1 MFDIWQGISTSVQ
14 NLSYICM
21 MRKILI
27 PLGLFCSL
35 LSASD
40 LDLLYDDSQVAIIE
54 ISMDS
59 EGLIWMYDHVQ
70 SDSMHLATVHFTNAF
85 IDETIENVG
94 FRLRGN
100 TSRNAQKKSFKLS
113 FNTFEPGRKF
123 YDVEKL
129 NLNGEHNDPSIIRSK
144 IAWDHY
150 QQTGLAT
157 TRAAHCAVYI
167 NDVYYGLYISIEHID
182 EEFLKNHFEDDSGN
196 LWKCLW
202 PADLTYRGPNASDYH
217 PYQDETR
224 PYELK
229 TNEDLYDYSELAR
242 LITILHDTPPELLP
256 DSLEQVL
263 VVPDVLKYAAMN
275 VLMGN
280 WDDYWFLTNN
290 YYLYHDPSLD
300 RIRFIPY
307 DYDNSFS
314 IDWFNVDWTQV
325 NPYSFMT
332 IEESRGNDPGS
343 RPLMEEIMGNTQYR
357 NLYTHILEY
366 YRDNITDL
374 NLWESNLDSLKA
386 MITLWAEQDAFRMLD
401 YNFSIADFHQSYS
414 PNTYSNRHVKKGLKQ
429 FINERHTS
437 LDNQLVYETAPPIIY
452 DIQYWPLIPSPED
465 SIYVSV
471 AAFSDVGLDSL
482 TIAYHPGLLTVVL
495 SYPMQ
500 RVPVQYP
507 TSIEEADRW
516 LGVIPPLGEMGHGRF
531 QVGAV
536 DLNGQSMLYPRSDF
550 KFVQVPGPSTNPLRI
565 NEFLADNVTANPDGA
580 GEYDDWLE
588 IFNPGPAVMY
598 LGGMYI
604 TDDPANLTKWMFPF
618 GGVALESGGHLL
630 VWCDEDQEQSD
641 IHCNFKLSRNG
652 EFIALVDVDG
662 ITIVDALNFGAQQQD
677 ISYGRSP
684 DGGDDWV
691 HYDSPSPGSTNGTSN
706 ADAAPYLPGNF
717 YLNNYPNPFN
727 ASTIIEYTLPEK
739 GIVELSILDIHGREV
754 KQLNQGVES
763 KGNHFISWNGMN
775 HSGRHVSAGIYFVKL
790 ERESFVS
797 THKVLLLK

>member
-1 MFDIWQGISTSVQ
+1 M
-14 NLSYICM
+14 
-21 MRKILI
+21 KITIKLLLLLPLI
-27 PLGLFCSL
+27 LT
-35 LSASD
+35 AND

-54 ISMDS
+54 VTMEP

-70 SDSMHLATVHFTNAF
+70 SDSMHLSTVHFSNAF

-100 TSRNAQKKSFKLS
+100 TSRNAQKKSFKIS

-129 NLNGEHNDPSIIRSK
+129 NLNGEHNDPSIMRSK

-150 QQTGLAT
+150 QKNGMAT

-217 PYQDETR
+217 PYQDESR

-242 LITILHDTPPELLP
+242 LITVLHESPSALFP

-275 VLMGN
+275 ILMGN
-280 WDDYWFLTNN
+280 WDDYWFLRNN
-290 YYLYHDPSLD
+290 YYLYHDPSLE

-332 IEESRGNDPGS
+332 IEESQGNSPGS

-366 YRDNITDL
+366 YQDNITDL
-374 NLWESNLDSLKA
+374 SLWESHLDNLRDMITPWAELDS
-386 MITLWAEQDAFRMLD
+386 FRTLD
-401 YNFSIADFHQSYS
+401 YGFSIPDFHQSFSHNPYA
-414 PNTYSNRHVKKGLKQ
+414 NQHVKKGLKQ
-429 FINERHTS
+429 FVNERHAS

-452 DIQYWPLIPSPED
+452 DLQYWPLIPGPDD

-471 AAFSDVGLDSL
+471 AAFSDVGIDSL
-482 TIAYHPGLLTVVL
+482 TIAYHPGVLTVVM
-495 SYPMQ
+495 SYPMHFA
-500 RVPVQYP
+500 PLENP
-507 TSIEEADRW
+507 ESIEEADRW
-516 LGVIPPLGEMGHGRF
+516 VGVIPPLGEMGHGRF

-536 DLNGQSMLYPRSDF
+536 DLNGQSMLYPRSNF
-550 KFVQVPGPSTNPLRI
+550 EYIQVPGSSLNPLRI
-565 NEFLADNVTANPDGA
+565 NEFLADNVTVNPDGA

-588 IFNPGPAVMY
+588 LYNTGSSPIY
-598 LGGMYI
+598 LGGMYL
-604 TDDPANLTKWMFPF
+604 TDDATNLTKWMFPF
-618 GGVALESGGHLL
+618 GGVALESGGYLL

-641 IHCNFKLSRNG
+641 LHCNFKLSRHG
-652 EFIALVDVDG
+652 EFLALVDTDG
-662 ITIVDALNFGAQQQD
+662 LTIIDALNFGPQQQD
-677 ISYGRSP
+677 VSYGRSP
-684 DGGDDWV
+684 DGGMDWV
-691 HYDSPSPGSTNGTSN
+691 NFDNPSPGASNETVDLIGTQV
-706 ADAAPYLPGNF
+706 LPENF

-727 ASTIIEYTLPEK
+727 AETILRYKIPER
-739 GIVELSILDIHGREV
+739 GMMQLVILDLNGRETKKLV
-754 KQLNQGVES
+754 EGVQSSGEYSIAWKGLDES
-763 KGNHFISWNGMN
+763 GSN
-775 HSGRHVSAGIYFVKL
+775 VSAGIYFVKL
-790 ERESFVS
+790 VQGNFTT
-797 THKVLLLK
+797 THKILLLK

>member
-1 MFDIWQGISTSVQ
+1 M
-14 NLSYICM
+14 
-21 MRKILI
+21 KITIKLLLLLPLI
-27 PLGLFCSL
+27 LT
-35 LSASD
+35 AND

-54 ISMDS
+54 VTMEP

-70 SDSMHLATVHFTNAF
+70 SDSMHLSTVHFSNAF

-100 TSRNAQKKSFKLS
+100 TSRNAQKKSFKIS

-129 NLNGEHNDPSIIRSK
+129 NLNGEHNDPSIMRSK

-150 QQTGLAT
+150 QKNGMAT

-217 PYQDETR
+217 PYQDESR

-242 LITILHDTPPELLP
+242 LITVLHETPSALFP

-275 VLMGN
+275 ILMGN
-280 WDDYWFLTNN
+280 WDDYWFLRNN
-290 YYLYHDPSLD
+290 YYLYHDPSLE

-332 IEESRGNDPGS
+332 IEESQGNSPGS

-366 YRDNITDL
+366 YQDNITDL
-374 NLWESNLDSLKA
+374 SLWESHLDNLRDMITPWAELDS
-386 MITLWAEQDAFRMLD
+386 FRTLD
-401 YNFSIADFHQSYS
+401 YGFSIPDFHQSFSHNPYA
-414 PNTYSNRHVKKGLKQ
+414 NQHVKKGLKQ
-429 FINERHTS
+429 FVNERHAS

-452 DIQYWPLIPSPED
+452 DLQYWPLIPGPDD

-471 AAFSDVGLDSL
+471 AAFSDVGIDSL
-482 TIAYHPGLLTVVL
+482 TIAYHPGVLTVVM
-495 SYPMQ
+495 SYPMHFA
-500 RVPVQYP
+500 PLENP
-507 TSIEEADRW
+507 ESIEEADRW
-516 LGVIPPLGEMGHGRF
+516 VGVIPPLGEMGHGRF

-536 DLNGQSMLYPRSDF
+536 DLNGQSMLYPRSNF
-550 KFVQVPGPSTNPLRI
+550 EYIQVPGSSLNPLRI
-565 NEFLADNVTANPDGA
+565 NEFLADNVTVNPDGA

-588 IFNPGPAVMY
+588 LYNTGSSPIY
-598 LGGMYI
+598 LGGMYL
-604 TDDPANLTKWMFPF
+604 TDDATNLTKWMFPF
-618 GGVALESGGHLL
+618 GGVALESGGYLL

-641 IHCNFKLSRNG
+641 LHCNFKLSRHG
-652 EFIALVDVDG
+652 EFLALVDTDG
-662 ITIVDALNFGAQQQD
+662 LTIIDALNFGPQQQD
-677 ISYGRSP
+677 VSYGRSP
-684 DGGDDWV
+684 DGGMDWV
-691 HYDSPSPGSTNGTSN
+691 NFDNPSPGASNETVDLIGTQV
-706 ADAAPYLPGNF
+706 LPENF

-727 ASTIIEYTLPEK
+727 AETILRYKIPER
-739 GIVELSILDIHGREV
+739 GMMQLVILDLNGRETKKLV
-754 KQLNQGVES
+754 EGVQSSGEYSIAWKGLDES
-763 KGNHFISWNGMN
+763 GSN
-775 HSGRHVSAGIYFVKL
+775 VSAGIYFVKL
-790 ERESFVS
+790 VQGNFTT
-797 THKVLLLK
+797 THKILLLK

>member
-1 MFDIWQGISTSVQ
+1 MQISIR
-14 NLSYICM
+14 LLLLLPL
-21 MRKILI
+21 ILT
-27 PLGLFCSL
+27 
-35 LSASD
+35 AND

-54 ISMDS
+54 ITMEP

-70 SDSMHLATVHFTNAF
+70 SDSMHLSTVHFSNAF

-129 NLNGEHNDPSIIRSK
+129 NLNGEHNDPSIMRSK

-150 QQTGLAT
+150 QKNGMAT

-167 NDVYYGLYISIEHID
+167 NDVYYGLYISVEHID
-182 EEFLKNHFEDDSGN
+182 EEFLKNHFEDDAGN

-242 LITILHDTPPELLP
+242 LITVLHETPSALFP

-275 VLMGN
+275 ILMGN
-280 WDDYWFLTNN
+280 WDDYWFLRNN
-290 YYLYHDPSLD
+290 YYLYHDPRLD

-307 DYDNSFS
+307 DYDNSFG

-332 IEESRGNDPGS
+332 IEESQGNSPGS

-374 NLWESNLDSLKA
+374 SLWESHLDNLKA
-386 MITLWAEQDAFRMLD
+386 IIAPWAELDTFRMLD
-401 YNFSIADFHQSYS
+401 YGFSIPDFHQSYS
-414 PNTYSNRHVKKGLKQ
+414 HNPYANQHVKKGLKQ
-429 FINERHTS
+429 FTNERHAS
-437 LDNQLVYETAPPIIY
+437 LDNQLVYETAPPMIY
-452 DIQYWPLIPSPED
+452 DLQSWPLIPGPDD

-471 AAFSDVGLDSL
+471 AAFSDVGIDSL
-482 TIAYHPGLLTVVL
+482 TIAYHPGVLNVVM
-495 SYPMQ
+495 SYPMHFTPLENPQ
-500 RVPVQYP
+500 
-507 TSIEEADRW
+507 SIEESDRW
-516 LGVIPPLGEMGHGRF
+516 VGVIPPLGELGHGRF

-536 DLNGQSMLYPRSDF
+536 DLNGQNMLYPRSDF
-550 KFVQVPGPSTNPLRI
+550 EYIQVPGSSLNPLRI
-565 NEFLADNVTANPDGA
+565 NEFLADNVTANPDAA

-588 IFNPGPAVMY
+588 IFNTGSSPIY
-598 LGGMYI
+598 LGGMYL
-604 TDDPANLTKWMFPF
+604 TDDATNLTKWMFPF
-618 GGVALESGGHLL
+618 GGVALEADGYLL
-630 VWCDEDQEQSD
+630 VWCDEDQEQAD
-641 IHCNFKLSRNG
+641 LHCNFKLSRHG
-652 EFIALVDVDG
+652 EFIALVDTDG
-662 ITIVDALNFGAQQQD
+662 LTIIDALNFGPQQQD
-677 ISYGRSP
+677 VSYGRSP
-684 DGGDDWV
+684 DGGMDWV
-691 HYDSPSPGSTNGTSN
+691 NFDNPSPGASNGTV
-706 ADAAPYLPGNF
+706 DLIVTQVVPENF

-727 ASTIIEYTLPEK
+727 AETILRYKLPES
-739 GIVELSILDIHGREV
+739 GFIELVILDLNGREIKKLVTGV
-754 KQLNQGVES
+754 KSSGENS
-763 KGNHFISWNGMN
+763 IAWNGLDE
-775 HSGRHVSAGIYFVKL
+775 SGSNVSAGIYFVKL
-790 ERESFVS
+790 VQGNFTT
-797 THKVLLLK
+797 THKILLLK

>member
-1 MFDIWQGISTSVQ
+1 M
-14 NLSYICM
+14 
-21 MRKILI
+21 KITIKLLLLLPLI
-27 PLGLFCSL
+27 LT
-35 LSASD
+35 AND

-54 ISMDS
+54 VTMEP

-70 SDSMHLATVHFTNAF
+70 SDSMHLSTVHFSNAF

-100 TSRNAQKKSFKLS
+100 TSRNAKKKSFKIS

-129 NLNGEHNDPSIIRSK
+129 NLNGEHNDPSIMRSK

-150 QQTGLAT
+150 QKNGMAT

-217 PYQDETR
+217 PYQDESR

-242 LITILHDTPPELLP
+242 LITVLHETPSALFP

-275 VLMGN
+275 ILMGN
-280 WDDYWFLTNN
+280 WDDYWFLRNN
-290 YYLYHDPSLD
+290 YYLYHDPSLE

-332 IEESRGNDPGS
+332 IEESQGNSPGS

-366 YRDNITDL
+366 YQDNITDL
-374 NLWESNLDSLKA
+374 SLWESHLDNLRDMITPWAELDS
-386 MITLWAEQDAFRMLD
+386 FRTLD
-401 YNFSIADFHQSYS
+401 YGFSIPDFHQSFSHNPYA
-414 PNTYSNRHVKKGLKQ
+414 NQHVKKGLKQ
-429 FINERHTS
+429 FVNERHAS

-452 DIQYWPLIPSPED
+452 DLQYWPLIPGPDD

-471 AAFSDVGLDSL
+471 AAFSDVGIDSL
-482 TIAYHPGLLTVVL
+482 TIAYHPGVLTVVM
-495 SYPMQ
+495 SYPMHFA
-500 RVPVQYP
+500 PLENP
-507 TSIEEADRW
+507 ESIEEADRW
-516 LGVIPPLGEMGHGRF
+516 VGVIPPLGEMGHGRF

-536 DLNGQSMLYPRSDF
+536 DLNGQSMLYPRSNF
-550 KFVQVPGPSTNPLRI
+550 EYIQVPGSSLNPLRI
-565 NEFLADNVTANPDGA
+565 NEFLADNVTVNPDGA

-588 IFNPGPAVMY
+588 LYNTGSSPIY
-598 LGGMYI
+598 LGGMYL
-604 TDDPANLTKWMFPF
+604 TDDATNLTKWMFPF
-618 GGVALESGGHLL
+618 GGVALESGGYLL

-641 IHCNFKLSRNG
+641 LHCNFKLSRHG
-652 EFIALVDVDG
+652 EFLALVDTDG
-662 ITIVDALNFGAQQQD
+662 LTIIDALNFGPQQQD
-677 ISYGRSP
+677 VSYGRSP
-684 DGGDDWV
+684 DGGMDWV
-691 HYDSPSPGSTNGTSN
+691 NFDNPSPGASNETVDLIGTQV
-706 ADAAPYLPGNF
+706 LPENF

-727 ASTIIEYTLPEK
+727 AETILRYKIPER
-739 GIVELSILDIHGREV
+739 GMMQLVILDLNGRETKKLV
-754 KQLNQGVES
+754 EGVQSSGEYSIAWKGLDES
-763 KGNHFISWNGMN
+763 GSN
-775 HSGRHVSAGIYFVKL
+775 VSAGIYFVKL
-790 ERESFVS
+790 VQGNFTT
-797 THKVLLLK
+797 THKILLLK

>member
-1 MFDIWQGISTSVQ
+1 MK
-14 NLSYICM
+14 NLIKFLLS
-21 MRKILI
+21 I
-27 PLGLFCSL
+27 PLVL
-35 LSASD
+35 AAND

-54 ISMDS
+54 INMDP

-70 SDSMHLATVHFTNAF
+70 SDSMHLSTVHFSNAF

-100 TSRNAQKKSFKLS
+100 TSRDAQKKSFKLS

-150 QQTGLAT
+150 RKTGMAT

-182 EEFLKNHFEDDSGN
+182 EEFLTNHFEDDSGN

-217 PYQDETR
+217 PYQDDTR

-242 LITILHDTPPELLP
+242 LITIIHDTPAALFP

-280 WDDYWFLTNN
+280 WDDYWFLRNN

-307 DYDNSFS
+307 DYDNSFG

-332 IEESRGNDPGS
+332 IEESQGNNPGS

-366 YRDNITDL
+366 YQDNITDL
-374 NLWESNLDSLKA
+374 SLWESRLDSLKS
-386 MITLWAEQDAFRMLD
+386 MIAPWAGFDTYRTLD
-401 YNFSIADFHQSYS
+401 YGFGIDDFNQSYS
-414 PNTYSNRHVKKGLKQ
+414 ASPYSNQHVKKGLKQ
-429 FINERHTS
+429 FINERHAS

-452 DIQYWPLIPSPED
+452 DLQYWPLIPGPED

-471 AAFSDVGLDSL
+471 AAFSYAGLDSL
-482 TIAYHPGLLTVVL
+482 TIAFHPGVLTVIL
-495 SYPMQ
+495 SYPMHFA
-500 RVPVQYP
+500 PDPNP
-507 TSIEEADRW
+507 TSIEGSDRW
-516 LGVIPPLGEMGHGRF
+516 VGVIPPMGEIGHGRF

-536 DLNGQSMLYPRSDF
+536 DLNGQNMLYPRSDF
-550 KFVQVPGPSTNPLRI
+550 KYIQVPGGSINPLRI
-565 NEFLADNVTANPDGA
+565 NEFLADNVAANPDAA

-588 IFNPGPAVMY
+588 IYNSGPSDMY
-598 LGGMYI
+598 LSGMYL

-618 GGVALESGGHLL
+618 GGVMLESGGHLL
-630 VWCDEDQEQSD
+630 VWCDEDQEQAD
-641 IHCNFKLSRNG
+641 IHCNFKLSRGG
-652 EFIALVDVDG
+652 EFIALVDNDG
-662 ITIVDALNFGAQQQD
+662 LTIIDALNFGPQQAD

-684 DGGDDWV
+684 DGGDTWV
-691 HYDSPSPGSTNGTSN
+691 HFDSPTPGFANGTSSVV
-706 ADAAPYLPGNF
+706 ADPNLPENF
-717 YLNNYPNPFN
+717 SLTNHPNPFN
-727 ASTIIEYTLPEK
+727 AETILRYTLPANGLVK
-739 GIVELSILDIHGREV
+739 LLILDLSGRQIKTLV
-754 KQLNQGVES
+754 QGVQSSGEYS
-763 KGNHFISWNGMN
+763 RAWNGLDE
-775 HSGRHVSAGIYFVKL
+775 SGSNVSTGIYFVKL
-790 ERESFVS
+790 QQGNFTA
-797 THKVLLLK
+797 THKILLIK

>member
-1 MFDIWQGISTSVQ
+1 M
-14 NLSYICM
+14 
-21 MRKILI
+21 
-27 PLGLFCSL
+27 PLL
-35 LSASD
+35 LAAND

-54 ISMDS
+54 IQMDP
-59 EGLIWMYDHVQ
+59 EGLIWMYDNVQ
-70 SDSMHLATVHFTNAF
+70 SDSMHLSTVHFANAY

-144 IAWDHY
+144 IAWDLY
-150 QQTGLAT
+150 QENGMAT

-182 EEFLKNHFEDDSGN
+182 DEFLKNHFEDDSGN

-229 TNEDLYDYSELAR
+229 TNKDLYDYSELAR
-242 LITILHDTPPELLP
+242 LITTIHEAPQLLFP

-280 WDDYWFLTNN
+280 WDDYWFLKNN

-300 RIRFIPY
+300 RFRFIPY

-332 IEESRGNDPGS
+332 IEESQGNSPGS
-343 RPLMEEIMGNTQYR
+343 RPLMEKIMGNTQYR

-374 NLWESNLDSLKA
+374 SLWGANLDNLHSLIA
-386 MITLWAEQDAFRMLD
+386 PWAELDTFRILD
-401 YNFSIADFHQSYS
+401 YGFDTLDFYQSYS
-414 PNTYSNRHVKKGLKQ
+414 SNPYSNQHVKKGLKQ
-429 FINERHTS
+429 FVNERHAS
-437 LDNQLVYETAPPIIY
+437 LDNQLVYELAPPIIY
-452 DIQYWPLIPSPED
+452 DLQYWPLIPGPED

-482 TIAYHPGLLTVVL
+482 TIAFHPGVMTVIL
-495 SYPMQ
+495 SYPMHSA
-500 RVPVQYP
+500 PHP
-507 TSIEEADRW
+507 NPSSIEESDRW
-516 LGVIPPLGEMGHGRF
+516 VGVIPPMGEMGHGRF

-536 DLNGQSMLYPRSDF
+536 DLNGQSMLYPRSEF
-550 KFVQVPGPSTNPLRI
+550 EYIQVPGASTNPLRI
-565 NEFLADNVTANPDGA
+565 NEFLADNVASNSDES

-588 IFNPGPAVMY
+588 IYNSGSAAMH
-598 LGGMYI
+598 LGGLFL

-618 GGVALESGGHLL
+618 GGVVLESGGHLL
-630 VWCDEDQEQSD
+630 VWCDEDQEQTG
-641 IHCNFKLSRNG
+641 IHSNFKLSRNG
-652 EFIALVDVDG
+652 EFIALVDTDG
-662 ITIVDALNFGAQQQD
+662 LTIIDAINFGPQQED

-684 DGGDDWV
+684 DGGNIWN
-691 HYDSPSPGSTNGTSN
+691 HQDSPTPGYANGTSSTG
-706 ADAAPYLPGNF
+706 DDLRLPMNF
-717 YLNNYPNPFN
+717 SLANFPNPFN
-727 ASTIIEYTLPEK
+727 SETNIRYQLPEHGFMEIHIIDLNGKDVKTLARGMQGRGEYTMA
-739 GIVELSILDIHGREV
+739 
-754 KQLNQGVES
+754 
-763 KGNHFISWNGMN
+763 WNGQN
-775 HSGRHVSAGIYFVKL
+775 ESGNNVSAGIYFVNL
-790 ERESFVS
+790 QYGNLVS
-797 THKVLLLK
+797 SHKILLLK